1 MRPAEEQLKK
11 LAICL
16 SRLWMLIR
24 RELKD
29 QESIADTY
37 VMTATSKV
45 LLEVMEGNQLTFLT
59 ILHMTKNL
67 DI

>member
-1 MRPAEEQLKK
+1 
-11 LAICL
+11 
-16 SRLWMLIR
+16 MLIR
-24 RELKD
+24 SELKD
-29 QESIADTY
+29 QESIAGTF

-45 LLEVMEGNQLTFLT
+45 LLEVMEGNQLTSLI

>member
-1 MRPAEEQLKK
+1 
-11 LAICL
+11 
-16 SRLWMLIR
+16 MLIR